1 MIHDTRYDY
10 YGCEITGPMYS
21 RVLQFQVTPDYCF
34 PYDGAAVEHHNLLIA
49 DNFTTRT
56 STSPRVRLALFG
68 RIVGLI

>member
-1 MIHDTRYDY
+1 
-10 YGCEITGPMYS
+10 MYS